1 MPRRTARSTP
11 ATVAAGLL
19 AGLIAALPVTQ
30 AADPGATVTRGDF
43 CAAVQ
48 NVLAGTALAPKN
60 TIHTDWGAFRKSK
73 PAIRPLETQQFV
85 EYEDAAGTRPKR
97 ISCKT
102 KTWDQIRDVYG
113 ADAARDGGAASCR
126 DVNRDTIMTTWRAM
140 TPAERARAAHPP
152 QRIMLDGDENVIMGS
167 KWVEPY
173 EFAYLGSDGR
183 VHVQART
190 IEVGFKE
197 WPWRLAPAQFRGTY
211 YCHLIAPEYARR
223 VMLGEARIE
232 ARSTPRT

>member
-1 MPRRTARSTP
+1 MTPSTARRAST
-11 ATVAAGLL
+11 TVAAGL
-19 AGLIAALPVTQ
+19 AACLITALPVTQ
-30 AADPGATVTRGDF
+30 AAGPGATATRADF

-60 TIHTDWGAFRKSK
+60 TIHTDWIAFRKSK
-73 PAIRPLETQQFV
+73 PSIQPLETQQFV
-85 EYEDAAGTRPKR
+85 EYEDAAGKRPKR

-113 ADAARDGGAASCR
+113 ADAAREGGAASCR
-126 DVNRDTIMTTWRAM
+126 DVNRDTIMTAWRAM

-152 QRIMLDGDENVIMGS
+152 QRIMLDGDDNVIMGS
-167 KWVEPY
+167 RWVEPY
-173 EFAYLGSDGR
+173 AFVYRGADGR
-183 VHVQART
+183 VHLQAKT

-223 VMLGEARIE
+223 VILGEVQVTAT
-232 ARSTPRT
+232 ATPAP